1 MIRHRLVFLVFLA
14 FAAPV
19 FGNTGAWASET
30 DPDCLTEAEV
40 REVVTNR
47 VVIPQIQALRLARTS
62 TGGDAIRASLC
73 RVDGGLIYIITM
85 LARDGKLERV
95 RIKGETGEQ
104 LPVKKE

>member
-1 MIRHRLVFLVFLA
+1 MIRFFILALAFLA
-14 FAAPV
+14 VFAPI
-19 FGNTGAWASET
+19 FGDNAARAAEG

-47 VVIPQIQALRLARTS
+47 VVIPQIQALRVARST

-73 RVDGGLIYIITM
+73 RVDGGFIYIITM
-85 LARDGKLERV
+85 LARDGKLQRV

-104 LPVKKE
+104 LPIKKD

>member
-1 MIRHRLVFLVFLA
+1 MIRYRFVFLA
-14 FAAPV
+14 FLAFATPF
-19 FGNTGAWASET
+19 FGAGGAWAAEA

-47 VVIPQIQALRLARTS
+47 VVIPQIQALRLARTT

-73 RVDGGLIYIITM
+73 RIEGGLIYIITM
-85 LARDGKLERV
+85 LSRDGKLERV
-95 RIKGETGEQ
+95 RIKGETGER